1 MPRHAAAFFLSARG
15 LGRSI
20 LFANGA
26 GGLPARCARD
36 SDYNRTMATDTRV
49 LQELDTYASEA
60 WLRQRF
66 ADGTVVTPI
75 ATGDGHLW
83 RQTEAL
89 RPAAVLVP
97 VVRREKGLTILLTQR
112 TDHLY
117 DHAGQI
123 SFPGGR
129 SEAHDESPAATA
141 LRETY
146 EEIGLPHSH
155 VEVLGSLPEYT
166 TVTGYHVTPVVGLVS
181 PPPELSL
188 DAFEVAEAFE
198 VPLAFFLDPGNH
210 QRNTLQYQGR
220 TRHYYAMP
228 YEQRYIW
235 GATAGMLMNLYAF
248 LTA

>member
-1 MPRHAAAFFLSARG
+1 MA
-15 LGRSI
+15 
-20 LFANGA
+20 
-26 GGLPARCARD
+26 
-36 SDYNRTMATDTRV
+36 SD
-49 LQELDTYASEA
+49 LQNMSGPLAEA

-66 ADGTVVTPI
+66 ADGRAVAPV

-83 RQTEAL
+83 RQNEAL

-97 VVRREKGLTILLTQR
+97 LVRREAGLTILLTQR

-129 SEAHDESPAATA
+129 SEAHDASPAATA
-141 LRETY
+141 LRETF
-146 EEIGLPHSH
+146 EEIGLPHSR

-181 PPPELSL
+181 PPLALSL
-188 DAFEVAEAFE
+188 DAFEVADAFE
-198 VPLAFFLDPGNH
+198 VPLAFFLDPVNH

-228 YEQRYIW
+228 YENRYIW

-248 LTA
+248 LTAQDLVVG